1 MKRLFCDVANGQ
13 RLGMKMESG
22 CNRTFAAPAKLAT
35 SGAADGNLPVRRGA
49 VRLRND
55 KGALRMNVGMR
66 VRGGLLAALITC
78 AVPVVAA
85 TLASMLVSSPV
96 AAQTVDSIQVEGN
109 RRVELETIRSYFKP
123 GPGGK
128 LDQGRI
134 DDGLKALIE
143 TGLFQDVR
151 INQAGGRL
159 VVTVV
164 ENPVIGRLAFE
175 GNKKVKDDQ
184 LSAEI
189 QSKPRGT
196 LSRPMVQSDA
206 QRIAEIYRHQ
216 GRYDVQVTPEIIE
229 QPNNRVDLIFTI
241 TEGSKT
247 GVKSVEFVGN
257 SFYSSY
263 RLKDVI
269 KTRESNI
276 LSFLGGA
283 DLYDPDRIEADRDLI
298 RRYYLKHGFADV
310 QVVAALTEYDP
321 ERKGFLVTFK
331 IEEGQQYRVATVD
344 FRSSIA
350 TLDGDSL
357 RGFSHIFVGSL
368 YNAEAL
374 EKSVEE
380 MQIEASRRGY
390 AFAIVKPRGDRN
402 FDAHTVSITFAID
415 EGPRTYIERI
425 NVRGNTRTR
434 DYVIRREFDIS
445 EGDAYNRA
453 LVDRAERRL
462 KNLDFFK
469 TVKITTEPGSS
480 SDRVILI
487 VDLEEKS
494 TGDFSVSG
502 GYSTTDGP
510 LAEVSVSERNFLGRG
525 LYAKASVT
533 YGEFARGLTISL
545 VEPYLL
551 DYRVALG
558 LDMFYREQ
566 LANSYI
572 SYGTKTIGFSPR
584 LGFGLRE
591 DLTLQVRYSLYQ
603 TTVDLPSYLS
613 NCNNLFPTP
622 GGPTNPAGLPFFPTP
637 NYINQVDGP
646 GFTADPTG
654 NAQNGLLPGCL
665 SDGESSLPVRQ
676 ELASGATW
684 TSAVGYS
691 LDYNTLDN
699 NKNPTDGLFI
709 DFKQDFAG
717 VGGDVSYI
725 KSTIDAKYYAPL
737 VADVVGLIHVQS
749 GMLNQMGN
757 YGIRMLDNFQMGP
770 NLIRGFAPNGIGP
783 RDLTFFPFTGTGDAL
798 GGTKYWGASAELQM
812 PFWFLPK
819 EVGLKGAIYADA
831 GSLWDY
837 KGPTSWAA
845 TGEINGM
852 VPNNNF
858 GKPGQPQFVYC
869 ACAMQFDDSNVVR
882 TSVGVGLIWAS
893 PFGPLRFDFAVPITK
908 GKYDVVQ
915 EFKFGGGTSF

>member
-1 MKRLFCDVANGQ
+1 MRSGFLPTGGIGFK
-13 RLGMKMESG
+13 LGTEWESAG
-22 CNRTFAAPAKLAT
+22 
-35 SGAADGNLPVRRGA
+35 SRGG
-49 VRLRND
+49 VGRHWND

-66 VRGGLLAALITC
+66 VRGGLLAALVMC
-78 AVPVVAA
+78 ALPVVG
-85 TLASMLVSSPV
+85 TLAAILVSPPA
-96 AAQTVDSIQVEGN
+96 AAQTVSSIQVEGN

-123 GPGGK
+123 GPGGR
-128 LDQGRI
+128 LDQAAI

-143 TGLFQDVR
+143 TGLFQDVK

-164 ENPVIGRLAFE
+164 ENPVIGRVAFE
-175 GNKKVKDDQ
+175 GNKKVKDEQ
-184 LSAEI
+184 LSGEI

-206 QRIAEIYRHQ
+206 QRIAEIYRRS
-216 GRYDVQVTPEIIE
+216 GRYDVRVNPEIIE

-247 GVKSVEFVGN
+247 AVKSVEFIGN
-257 SFYSSY
+257 TTYSAY

-269 KTRESNI
+269 KTHESNL

-283 DLYDPDRIEADRDLI
+283 DVYDPDRVEADRDLI

-331 IEEGQQYRVATVD
+331 IDEGQQYRVASVT
-344 FRSSIA
+344 FNSSIA
-350 TLDGDSL
+350 TLDGNALSI
-357 RGFSHIFVGSL
+357 FSRAIVGSL

-390 AFAIVKPRGDRN
+390 AFAIVRPRGDRN
-402 FDAHTVSITFAID
+402 FENRTVSIVFSID

-462 KNLDFFK
+462 KNLDYFK

-502 GYSTTDGP
+502 GYSTTDGA
-510 LAEVSVSERNFLGRG
+510 LAEISVSERNFLGRG
-525 LYAKASVT
+525 LFAKASVT
-533 YGEFARGLTISL
+533 YGQYARGYSL
-545 VEPYLL
+545 SFVEPYLL
-551 DYRVALG
+551 DYRVALC
-558 LDMFYREQ
+558 LDLFQRQQ

-572 SYGTKTIGFSPR
+572 SYGTKTLGFSPL
-584 LGFGLRE
+584 LGFALRE
-591 DLTLQVRYSLYQ
+591 DLSLQLRYSIYQ
-603 TTVDLPSYLS
+603 QEISLPSFLA
-613 NCNNLFPTP
+613 NCNNNP
-622 GGPTNPAGLPFFPTP
+622 G
-637 NYINQVDGP
+637 
-646 GFTADPTG
+646 
-654 NAQNGLLPGCL
+654 NGLLAFNPSPAWVNANGAAAATALGAVDSTGLGLWCYA
-665 SDGESSLPVRQ
+665 DGEASLPVRK
-676 ELASGATW
+676 ELASGKTL
-684 TSAVGYS
+684 TSSLGYS

-699 NKNPTDGLFI
+699 NKNPTDGLLI

-717 VGGDVSYI
+717 VGGDVSYL
-725 KSTIDAKYYAPL
+725 KSAVDAKYYTPL
-737 VADVVGLIHVQS
+737 VSDILGLAHIQGGILNKVGNTEL
-749 GMLNQMGN
+749 
-757 YGIRMLDNFQMGP
+757 RMLDQFQMGP
-770 NLIRGFAPNGIGP
+770 NLVRGFAPNGIGP
-783 RDLTFFPFTGTGDAL
+783 RDINPYGTQDAL
-798 GGTKYWGASAELQM
+798 GGTKYWGASYELQM

-819 EVGLKGAIYADA
+819 EVGLKGAVYADA
-831 GSLWDY
+831 GGLFDY
-837 KGPTSWAA
+837 QGPTSWAA
-845 TGEINGM
+845 TGEVN
-852 VPNNNF
+852 VPGCTPPTPQPAPN
-858 GKPGQPQFVYC
+858 PGTCLGLQY
-869 ACAMQFDDSNVVR
+869 DKGNTVR

-893 PFGPLRFDFAVPITK
+893 PFGPLRFDYAVPLTK
-908 GKYDVVQ
+908 GKFDRVQ
-915 EFKFGGGTSF
+915 QFKFGGGTSF

>member
-1 MKRLFCDVANGQ
+1 MPYLDGVADGQ
-13 RLGMKMESG
+13 RLGMKMKLH
-22 CNRTFAAPAKLAT
+22 CNRTFAGLAKLAT
-35 SGAADGNLPVRRGA
+35 SRATNGNLPVRRGA
-49 VRLRND
+49 DRHWND

-66 VRGGLLAALITC
+66 LRGGLLAALIMFATPV
-78 AVPVVAA
+78 AVMLAA
-85 TLASMLVSSPV
+85 MLASSPA
-96 AAQTVDSIQVEGN
+96 AAQTVSSIQVEGN
-109 RRVELETIRSYFKP
+109 RRVEVETIRSYFKP
-123 GPGGK
+123 GPGGR
-128 LDQGRI
+128 LDQAQI

-151 INQAGGRL
+151 ISTSGGRV

-164 ENPVIGRLAFE
+164 ENPVIGRIAFE
-175 GNKKVKDDQ
+175 GNKKIKDDQ
-184 LSAEI
+184 LSSEI

-196 LSRPMVQSDA
+196 LSRPVVQSDA
-206 QRIAEIYRHQ
+206 QRIAEIYRRS
-216 GRYDVQVTPEIIE
+216 GRYDVRVNPEIIE

-247 GVKSVEFVGN
+247 GVKSVEFIGN
-257 SFYSSY
+257 NTYSSY

-269 KTRESNI
+269 KTRESNL

-283 DLYDPDRIEADRDLI
+283 DVYDPDRVEADRDLI

-350 TLDGDSL
+350 TLDGNAL
-357 RGFSHIFVGSL
+357 RSFSRVNVGSL

-390 AFAIVKPRGDRN
+390 AFAIVRPRGDRN
-402 FDAHTVSITFAID
+402 FEAHTVSITFAID

-425 NVRGNTRTR
+425 NLRGNTRTR

-469 TVKITTEPGSS
+469 SVKITSEPGSS
-480 SDRVILI
+480 SDRVILV

-502 GYSTTDGP
+502 GYSTTDGA
-510 LAEVSVSERNFLGRG
+510 LAEVSISERNFLGRG
-525 LYAKASVT
+525 LFAKASVT
-533 YGEFARGLTISL
+533 YGQYARGYSFSF

-558 LDMFYREQ
+558 LDLFQRQQ
-566 LANSYI
+566 LANNYI
-572 SYGTKTIGFSPR
+572 SYGTTTLGFSPR
-584 LGFGLRE
+584 LGFALRE
-591 DLTLQVRYSLYQ
+591 DLSLQVRYSIYQ
-603 TTVDLPSYLS
+603 QKISLPSYLA
-613 NCNNLFPTP
+613 NCNNNPGNSLLAFNPSPAFAASQTP
-622 GGPTNPAGLPFFPTP
+622 PIDLSST
-637 NYINQVDGP
+637 
-646 GFTADPTG
+646 
-654 NAQNGLLPGCL
+654 NGLGCY
-665 SDGESSLPVRQ
+665 SDGEASLPVRK
-676 ELASGATW
+676 ELANGKTL
-684 TSAVGYS
+684 TSSVGYS
-691 LDYNTLDN
+691 LNYNTLDN
-699 NKNPTDGLFI
+699 NKNPTDGLLI

-717 VGGDVSYI
+717 VGGDVSYL
-725 KSTIDAKYYAPL
+725 KSAVDAKYYTPL
-737 VADVVGLIHVQS
+737 VADIVGLIHVQS
-749 GMLNQMGN
+749 GILNQIGN
-757 YGIRMLDNFQMGP
+757 KELRMLDQFQMGP
-770 NLIRGFAPNGIGP
+770 NLVRGFAPNGIGP
-783 RDLTFFPFTGTGDAL
+783 RDINPFGTMDAL

-819 EVGLKGAIYADA
+819 EVGLKGAVYADA
-831 GSLWDY
+831 GGLYDY
-837 KGPTSWAA
+837 KGPTTWTA
-845 TGEINGM
+845 TGELTTPANSNCI
-852 VPNNNF
+852 
-858 GKPGQPQFVYC
+858 KPTTTAPFSPGTCTGLVY
-869 ACAMQFDDSNVVR
+869 DSGNLVR

-893 PFGPLRFDFAVPITK
+893 PFGPLRFDYAVPLTK
-908 GKYDVVQ
+908 GQFDRVQ
-915 EFKFGGGTSF
+915 QFKFGGGTSF